1 MYYFFG
7 FSIIF
12 FYFILFFHF
21 LFYDALLTR
30 KDLIKF
36 QNFLFA
42 AMLLS
47 VMLEL
52 VELSSYE
59 LVDESHGSR

>member
-12 FYFILFFHF
+12 FYFTLFFHF
-21 LFYDALLTR
+21 LFYDALFTR

-36 QNFLFA
+36 QNFLFT

-59 LVDESHGSR
+59 LVYESVC

>member
-1 MYYFFG
+1 M
-7 FSIIF
+7 
-12 FYFILFFHF
+12 LFFHF
-21 LFYDALLTR
+21 LHYDPLFTR

-36 QNFLFA
+36 QNCLFA

-47 VMLEL
+47 VLLEL

-59 LVDESHGSR
+59 IVHESVG

>member
-7 FSIIF
+7 FSNNF
-12 FYFILFFHF
+12 FNLMLFFRF
-21 LFYDALLTR
+21 LFYDPLFTR
-30 KDLIKF
+30 KDFIKF
-36 QNFLFA
+36 RNFLFA

-47 VMLEL
+47 VLLEL

-59 LVDESHGSR
+59 IVHESVG

>member
-7 FSIIF
+7 FSNNF
-12 FYFILFFHF
+12 FSLMLFFHF
-21 LFYDALLTR
+21 LFYDPLFTR

-47 VMLEL
+47 VLLEL

-59 LVDESHGSR
+59 IVHESVG